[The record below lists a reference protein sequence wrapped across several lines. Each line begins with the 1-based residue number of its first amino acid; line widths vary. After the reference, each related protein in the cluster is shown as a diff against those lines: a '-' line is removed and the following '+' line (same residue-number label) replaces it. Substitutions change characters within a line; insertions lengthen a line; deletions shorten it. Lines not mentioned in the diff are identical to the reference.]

1 MKTKSRQITPKKT
14 RAVAPVSAEARELQA
29 LKTRALSLVESSKSI
44 QVKDTPSFE
53 RTGDLVKDA
62 VGLRKDLQSTAFYRA
77 LVEAKADLK
86 LKDALYKSVEKLVKD
101 AEDLIRDS
109 LSRYAAEQRWKQE
122 KAIERAMEKGKDEKA
137 ATIAATPFIP
147 PVQGLSFIEHW
158 HAEVSNLHDFV
169 AWCLSGPT
177 ANLEAFLSANMVALN
192 ARARDLKAE
201 DLGIPGVKGVKE
213 TSSSVRA

>member
-1 MKTKSRQITPKKT
+1 MKTKSRQLSPKKT
-14 RAVAPVSAEARELQA
+14 RAVATVSPEARELQT
-29 LKTRALSLVESSKSI
+29 LKSRALSLVESSRSI

-53 RTGDLVKDA
+53 RAGDLVKDA

-86 LKDALYKSVEKLVKD
+86 TKDQLYKSVEKLVKD

-137 ATIAATPFIP
+137 ATIAATPFVP
-147 PVQGLSFIEHW
+147 PVQGLSFTEHW
-158 HAEVSNLHDFV
+158 HAEVESLHALVKAAASD
-169 AWCLSGPT
+169 
-177 ANLEAFLSANMVALN
+177 ANLLAYLDANMVALN
-192 ARARDLKAE
+192 ALARLQKDSMA
-201 DLGIPGVKGVKE
+201 IPGVKAVKE